1 MPNNR
6 NTENITEHPWLDAED
21 WEIALEP
28 YEGNPDAALVLGVN
42 FAVLRSHLS
51 EWTTVNE
58 AIAEIDRAMS
68 ALFLHTHFHKIS
80 YVLFRQM
87 AEGKLSFEQQT
98 MLKTLGVKL

>member
-21 WEIALEP
+21 WEIALQP
-28 YEGNPDAALVLGVN
+28 YAGDPDAALVLGVN
-42 FAVLRSHLS
+42 FAVLQSHIA
-51 EWTTVNE
+51 EPDKINE
-58 AIAEIDRAMS
+58 AIEELDRAMS

-87 AEGKLSFEQQT
+87 AEGKLSFDQQT
-98 MLKTLGVKL
+98 MLKTLGIKF